1 MGMDENKRIVE
12 VNGIKLEIDMRYA
25 KTIDEYKIGDPVKV
39 LIKEYSSFTPYPGI
53 IAGFDAFKERPTI
66 IVAYLNLKY
75 NAAEIKLTY
84 ITKDSADIEIC
95 PMSEV
100 ERKIDKTEALE
111 AFEREMV
118 KKRGELREMETKRD
132 YFLAHFNKYFSEL

>member
-1 MGMDENKRIVE
+1 MDENKRIVE

-25 KTIDEYKIGDPVKV
+25 RTVDQYRIGDPVKV

-53 IAGFDAFKERPTI
+53 IAGFDAFRERPTI
-66 IVAYLNLKY
+66 IVAYLDIKYGAAALKL
-75 NAAEIKLTY
+75 AY

-100 ERKIDKTEALE
+100 ERKVEKTEALE
-111 AFEREMV
+111 CFERELA
-118 KKRGELREMETKRD
+118 KKRAEISDLETKRD
-132 YFLAHFNKYFSEL
+132 YFLAHFNKYFSEVV